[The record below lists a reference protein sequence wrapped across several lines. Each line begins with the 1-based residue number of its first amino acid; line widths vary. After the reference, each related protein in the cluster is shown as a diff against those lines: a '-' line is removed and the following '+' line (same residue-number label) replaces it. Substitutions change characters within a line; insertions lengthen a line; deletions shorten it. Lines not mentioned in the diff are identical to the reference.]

1 MNKAEII
8 DIFRDLVIQIATPYS
23 TGTGFILKDEG
34 VIITN
39 EHVIRDNKRVVVRGS
54 TFDKALADVI
64 YADPKYDLA
73 FLSIEE
79 APSIKHSIKFSKNI
93 TLLEGDRVIAVGHPF
108 GLKYTATEGIVS
120 NLRHEEDGIN
130 YIQHDAALNPGNSG
144 GPLLSKSGE
153 VIGVNTFIIKDGNNI
168 GFSLPINYLIDTLDI
183 FLSKN
188 NAEAVRCNS
197 CLNIIFE
204 ENVENGY
211 CEHCGAKVH
220 LIKEIEPYEPVGVNK
235 TIEDMLI
242 KSGYDI
248 DLSRRGPNQ
257 WNIKKG
263 SANIN
268 VSYHIKSGLIIGD
281 AYLGLLPSQNI
292 KPIYRYL
299 LKENHTLEGLTL
311 SVKGQDI
318 ILSLLIYDQYL
329 NVTSA
334 QRLFEHLFEAADHYD
349 NILVEEYGASW
360 RNEERNSNKA

>member
-8 DIFRDLVIQIATPYS
+8 DIYRDLVIQIATPYS
-23 TGTGFILKDEG
+23 TGTGFILKNEG
-34 VIITN
+34 IIITN

-73 FLSIEE
+73 FLSIAEP
-79 APSIKHSIKFSKNI
+79 PSITHDIQFSKET
-93 TLLEGDRVIAVGHPF
+93 TLLEGDKVIAVGHPF

-144 GPLLSKSGE
+144 GPLLSESGQ

-183 FLSKN
+183 FLSKDK
-188 NAEAVRCNS
+188 AEAVRCNS

-211 CEHCGAKVH
+211 CEHCGAKVQ
-220 LIKEIEPYEPVGVNK
+220 LIKDIEPYEPVGVNK

-242 KSGYDI
+242 QSGYDI

-268 VSYHIKSGLIIGD
+268 VSYHTKSGLIIGD
-281 AYLGLLPSQNI
+281 AYLGLLPSKNI

-329 NVTSA
+329 NVNSA

-349 NILVEEYGASW
+349 NILVEKYGASW
-360 RNEERNSNKA
+360 RNE

>member
-1 MNKAEII
+1 M
-8 DIFRDLVIQIATPYS
+8 FRDLVIQIATPYS

-34 VIITN
+34 IIITN
-39 EHVIRDNKRVVVRGS
+39 EHVIRDNKKVVVKGS
-54 TFDKALADVI
+54 TFEKALANVI
-64 YADPKYDLA
+64 YADPKFDLA
-73 FLSIEE
+73 FLSIEDFPE
-79 APSIKHSIKFSKNI
+79 IKHNI
-93 TLLEGDRVIAVGHPF
+93 TFTNNFSLTEGDKVIAVGHPF

-144 GPLLSKSGE
+144 GPLLSSEGK
-153 VIGVNTFIIKDGNNI
+153 VVGVNTFIIKDGNNI
-168 GFSLPINYLIDTLDI
+168 GFSLPIKYVMDTLEI
-183 FLSKN
+183 FSSKGKK
-188 NAEAVRCNS
+188 EAVRCNS
-197 CLNIIFE
+197 CMNIIFE
-204 ENVENGY
+204 ENVEKGY
-211 CEHCGAKVH
+211 CQHCGAKVI
-220 LIKEIEPYEPVGVNK
+220 LINEIEPYEPVGVNK

-242 KSGYDI
+242 QSGYDI

-263 SANIN
+263 SASIN
-268 VSYHIKSGLIIGD
+268 VSYHTKSGLIIGD

-292 KPIYRYL
+292 KPIYKYL
-299 LKENHTLEGLTL
+299 LKENHSLEGLTL

-360 RNEERNSNKA
+360 RQE